1 MECLICSELF
11 NEQANCPR
19 LLRCGHT
26 CCELCLTRVIEDNQ
40 IICPSCRSTSVA
52 SSVDTLPKN
61 YVVLEFLANSRSSE
75 TGVLMLNPKVPG
87 ECPDHP
93 EEKVIRY
100 CIEDS
105 RAVCADCILSHN
117 GHKLVKLDDPILELR
132 FESKALLHKVEEM
145 IEINE
150 KKKGDI
156 INKEF
161 LTKQNLNRELDR
173 IDGYFLRIYD
183 KLEAKKNQLKSKIQ
197 DAYSCED
204 QIKME
209 FDEVNDFS
217 GQLKGYLEKIK
228 GINGVIESMSTKE
241 LADSQNMSQ
250 RIVCEKREAHILY
263 SISQRLA
270 MIDSTSVLSIKTVF
284 NFKNLETEIQ
294 KFGNISSAAELTN
307 PAIFCFGMQN
317 MVLKFNINQQKWTQI
332 PIQET
337 NGYEFKNF
345 ASAAPLPTGGILI
358 TGGTKSSEVYEFK
371 DGKMLRRCSM
381 MYIRSS
387 HNAIYFN
394 GFVYCIGGYNGS
406 TWHEKCEKI
415 SVETFN
421 TLPISNLNYRRCAFS
436 SCIAGNF
443 IYVFGGYDGTRYL
456 DNIERFNVFKNK
468 WENLNCTLHR
478 PLQNTG
484 AASYAE
490 NKIIIAGGYNE
501 KGTLSAARSLDLENL
516 EWSVMPN
523 MSYTRYLMNKLH
535 FCGGFVYAIGGS
547 AQGQN
552 IEYFNVAD
560 NKWVSTKP
568 YKDFTEDTMY
578 KWAAVI
584 IQDCETRDN

>member
-26 CCELCLTRVIEDNQ
+26 CCEICLTRVIEDNQ
-40 IICPSCRSTSVA
+40 IICPSCRNISVA
-52 SSVDTLPKN
+52 SSVDILPKN
-61 YVVLEFLANSRSSE
+61 YVVLEFLANSRNTE
-75 TGVLMLNPKVPG
+75 AGVQVPNLKVPG

-117 GHKLVKLDDPILELR
+117 GHKLVKLDDPVLELR
-132 FESKALLHKVEEM
+132 FESKALLHKIEEM

-150 KKKGDI
+150 SKKSNI
-156 INKEF
+156 ISKEL
-161 LTKQNLNRELDR
+161 LTKQNLTRELDR

-183 KLEAKKNQLKSKIQ
+183 KLEARKKQLKGKIE

-204 QIKME
+204 QINTE
-209 FDEVNDFS
+209 LVDVNDFS
-217 GQLKGYLEKIK
+217 LTLKSYLEKLK
-228 GINGVIESMSTKE
+228 SLNSTIESVSAKDLTD
-241 LADSQNMSQ
+241 LRNSSQKL
-250 RIVCEKREAHILY
+250 VCEKREVHMLY
-263 SISQRLA
+263 STSQRLA
-270 MIDSTSVLSIKTVF
+270 MIDSTSVLSIKTIF
-284 NFKNLETEIQ
+284 NFKNLEQEIN

-307 PAIFCFGMQN
+307 PAIYCFGMQN

-332 PIQET
+332 QIQET

-345 ASAAPLPTGGILI
+345 ASAAPLPNGGILI
-358 TGGTKSSEVYEFK
+358 TGGTKSNEVFEFK
-371 DGKMLRRCSM
+371 DGKMLRKCSM

-421 TLPISNLNYRRCAFS
+421 TLPIASLNFRRCAFS
-436 SCIAGNF
+436 SCISGNF
-443 IYVFGGYDGTRYL
+443 IYVFGGYDGARYL
-456 DNIERFNVFKNK
+456 DSIERFNVFKNK
-468 WENLNCTLHR
+468 WENLNCSLHR

-490 NKIIIAGGYNE
+490 NKVIIAGGYNE
-501 KGTLSAARSLDLENL
+501 KGTLSAARSLDLETL

-535 FCGGFVYAIGGS
+535 FCGGYVYAIGGS

-552 IEYFNVAD
+552 IEFFNVTD
-560 NKWVSTKP
+560 SKWVSTKP

-584 IQDCETRDN
+584 IQDVDVRE

>member
-1 MECLICSELF
+1 M
-11 NEQANCPR
+11 
-19 LLRCGHT
+19 
-26 CCELCLTRVIEDNQ
+26 CLTRVIEDNQ
-40 IICPSCRSTSVA
+40 IICPSCRNISIT
-52 SSVDTLPKN
+52 SSVDNLAKN
-61 YVVLEFLANSRSSE
+61 YIVLEFLANSRLTETAALPKPKISS
-75 TGVLMLNPKVPG
+75 

-132 FESKALLHKVEEM
+132 FESKALLGKVEEM
-145 IEINE
+145 IQVNDR
-150 KKKGDI
+150 KKIDI
-156 INKEF
+156 VNREGMI
-161 LTKQNLNRELDR
+161 KQNLNRELDR
-173 IDGYFLRIYD
+173 IDGYFLRIYE
-183 KLEAKKNQLKSKIQ
+183 KLENRKKCLKTKIEE
-197 DAYSCED
+197 AYSCED
-204 QIKME
+204 QIKQDLEEVDE
-209 FDEVNDFS
+209 FS
-217 GQLKGYLEKIK
+217 IQLRNYLEKLK
-228 GINGVIESMSTKE
+228 GLNTTIESMSTRE
-241 LADSQNMSQ
+241 LADSQLLSQ
-250 RIVCEKREAHILY
+250 RIITEKREAHVLY
-263 SISQRLA
+263 STSQKLA
-270 MIDSTSVLSIKTVF
+270 MIDSSTVLTIKTIF
-284 NFKNLETEIQ
+284 NFKNLEQEIN

-307 PAIFCFGMQN
+307 PAIYCFGMQN
-317 MVLKFNINQQKWTQI
+317 MVLKFNIAGQKWIQI

-345 ASAAPLPTGGILI
+345 ASAAPLPNGGILI
-358 TGGTKSSEVYEFK
+358 TGGTKSSEVYEFR

-387 HNAIYFN
+387 HNAVYFN

-421 TLPISNLNYRRCAFS
+421 TLPIASLNFRRCAFS
-436 SCIAGNF
+436 SCIASNF
-443 IYVFGGYDGTRYL
+443 IYVFGGYDGTKYL

-468 WENLNCTLHR
+468 WENIACSLHR

-501 KGTLSAARSLDLENL
+501 KGTLSAARSLDLETF

-535 FCGGFVYAIGGS
+535 FCGGNIYAIGGS

-552 IEYFNVAD
+552 IEYFSVSD
-560 NKWVSTKP
+560 NKWISTKP

-584 IQDCETRDN
+584 IQDIEIRE

>member
-1 MECLICSELF
+1 MECSICSELF

-26 CCELCLTRVIEDNQ
+26 CCEVCLTRVIEDNQ
-40 IICPSCRSTSVA
+40 IICPSCRNISVT
-52 SSVDTLPKN
+52 SSVDSLPKN
-61 YVVLEFLANSRSSE
+61 YIVLEFLANRSAES
-75 TGVLMLNPKVPG
+75 TSLAKPKLSG
-87 ECPDHP
+87 ECPEHP

-105 RAVCADCILSHN
+105 RAVCPECILSHN

-132 FESKALLHKVEEM
+132 FEAKTLQGKVEEL
-145 IEINE
+145 IEANERKKADILNRDNLTKINL
-150 KKKGDI
+150 
-156 INKEF
+156 NKE
-161 LTKQNLNRELDR
+161 LER
-173 IDGYFLRIYD
+173 IDSHFAKVYE
-183 KLEAKKNQLKSKIQ
+183 KLEARKKALKGKIEE
-197 DAYSCED
+197 AYSCED
-204 QIKME
+204 QIRLELEEVSE
-209 FDEVNDFS
+209 FGGELS
-217 GQLKGYLEKIK
+217 AYLEKIR
-228 GINGVIESMSTKE
+228 GLNATIETMSTRE
-241 LADSQNMSQ
+241 LADSQNLSQ
-250 RIVCEKREAHILY
+250 KIVSEKREAHILY
-263 SISQRLA
+263 STAQRLA
-270 MIDSTSVLSIKTVF
+270 MIDSSTVLTIKTVF
-284 NFKNLETEIQ
+284 NPKSLESEIG
-294 KFGNISSAAELTN
+294 KFGSISSAAELTN
-307 PAIFCFGMQN
+307 PAIYCFGMQN
-317 MVLKFNINQQKWTQI
+317 MVLKFNIAQQKWSQV

-345 ASAAPLPTGGILI
+345 ASAAPLPNGGILI

-371 DGKMLRRCSM
+371 DGKMTRKCSM

-387 HNAIYFN
+387 HNAVYFN

-421 TLPISNLNYRRCAFS
+421 TLPIANLNFRRCAFS
-436 SCIAGNF
+436 SCIAGNY
-443 IYVFGGYDGTRYL
+443 IYVFGGYDGTKYL

-468 WENLNCTLHR
+468 WENLSCALHR

-501 KGTLSAARSLDLENL
+501 KGTLSAARSLDLETL
-516 EWSVMPN
+516 DWSVMPN

-535 FCGGFVYAIGGS
+535 FCGGYVYAIGGS

-552 IEYFNVAD
+552 IEYYSVAD

-584 IQDCETRDN
+584 IQDVEIKDVS

>member
-1 MECLICSELF
+1 MECSICSELF

-26 CCELCLTRVIEDNQ
+26 CCEVCLNRVIEDNQ
-40 IICPSCRSTSVA
+40 IICPSCRNISVT
-52 SSVDTLPKN
+52 SSVDSLPKN
-61 YVVLEFLANSRSSE
+61 YIVLEFLANARTAE
-75 TGVLMLNPKVPG
+75 TANLTKPKLSG

-105 RAVCADCILSHN
+105 RAVCADCILDHN

-132 FESKALLHKVEEM
+132 FEAKTLLGKVEEM
-145 IEINE
+145 IEANE
-150 KKKGDI
+150 RKKIDI
-156 INKEF
+156 TNRESM
-161 LTKQNLNRELDR
+161 TKQNLNRELER
-173 IDGYFLRIYD
+173 IDNYFVRIYE
-183 KLEAKKNQLKSKIQ
+183 KLDARKKILKTKIEE
-197 DAYSCED
+197 AYSCED
-204 QIKME
+204 QIKLE
-209 FDEVNDFS
+209 LEEVNEFS
-217 GQLKGYLEKIK
+217 VQLFNYLEKLK
-228 GINGVIESMSTKE
+228 NLNSTIESMSTRE
-241 LADSQNMSQ
+241 LADSQSLSQ
-250 RIVCEKREAHILY
+250 RITSEKREVHILY
-263 SISQRLA
+263 STSQRLA
-270 MIDSTSVLSIKTVF
+270 MIDSSTVLSIKTVF
-284 NFKNLETEIQ
+284 NFKNLEHEIL
-294 KFGNISSAAELTN
+294 KFGSISSAAELTN
-307 PAIFCFGMQN
+307 PAIYCFGMQN
-317 MVLKFNINQQKWTQI
+317 MVLKFNIAQQKWSQI
-332 PIQET
+332 LIQET

-345 ASAAPLPTGGILI
+345 ASAAPLPNGGILI

-371 DGKMLRRCSM
+371 DGKMTRRCSM

-387 HNAIYFN
+387 HNAVYFN

-421 TLPISNLNYRRCAFS
+421 TLPIANLNFRRCAFS
-436 SCIAGNF
+436 SCIAGNY
-443 IYVFGGYDGTRYL
+443 IYVFGGYDGTKYL

-484 AASYAE
+484 AACYAE

-501 KGTLSAARSLDLENL
+501 KGTLSAARSLDLETL

-535 FCGGFVYAIGGS
+535 FCGGYVYAIGGS

-552 IEYFNVAD
+552 IEYFNVAES
-560 NKWVSTKP
+560 KWVSTKP

-584 IQDCETRDN
+584 IQDTETRD

>member
-1 MECLICSELF
+1 MECSICSELF

-26 CCELCLTRVIEDNQ
+26 CCEVCLTRVIEDNQ
-40 IICPSCRSTSVA
+40 IICPSCRNISFI
-52 SSVDTLPKN
+52 SSVDSLPKN
-61 YVVLEFLANSRSSE
+61 YIVLEFLANSRSSE
-75 TGVLMLNPKVPG
+75 TGVLPKPKVSS

-93 EEKVIRY
+93 GEKVIRY

-105 RAVCADCILSHN
+105 RPVCADCILSHN

-132 FESKALLHKVEEM
+132 FEAKALLCKVEEM
-145 IEINE
+145 IEVNE
-150 KKKGDI
+150 RKKIDI
-156 INKEF
+156 LNRENM
-161 LTKQNLNRELDR
+161 TKQNLNRELDR
-173 IDGYFLRIYD
+173 IDGYFLRIFE
-183 KLEAKKNQLKSKIQ
+183 KLENRKKVLKNKIEE
-197 DAYSCED
+197 AYSCED
-204 QIKME
+204 QIKLE
-209 FDEVNDFS
+209 IEEVNDFS
-217 GQLKGYLEKIK
+217 TQLRNYLDTIK
-228 GINGVIESMSTKE
+228 NLNTTIESMSIKE
-241 LADSQNMSQ
+241 LADSQNLSQ
-250 RIVCEKREAHILY
+250 KITSEKREAHVLY
-263 SISQRLA
+263 STSQRLA
-270 MIDSTSVLSIKTVF
+270 MIDSSTVLSIKTVF
-284 NFKNLETEIQ
+284 NFKNLEQEIN
-294 KFGNISSAAELTN
+294 KFGTISSAAELTN
-307 PAIFCFGMQN
+307 PAIYCFGMQN
-317 MVLKFNINQQKWTQI
+317 MVLKFNISSQKWTQI

-345 ASAAPLPTGGILI
+345 ASAAPLPNGSILI

-371 DGKMLRRCSM
+371 DCKMIRRCSM

-387 HNAIYFN
+387 HNAVYFN

-415 SVETFN
+415 SSETFN
-421 TLPISNLNYRRCAFS
+421 TLPIANLNYRRCAFS
-436 SCIAGNF
+436 SCITGNY
-443 IYVFGGYDGTRYL
+443 IYVFGGYDGTKYL

-468 WENLNCTLHR
+468 WENLVCTLHR

-501 KGTLSAARSLDLENL
+501 KGTLSAARSLDLETL

-535 FCGGFVYAIGGS
+535 FCGGYVYAIGGS

-552 IEYFNVAD
+552 IEYYSVAD
-560 NKWVSTKP
+560 NKWISTKP

-584 IQDCETRDN
+584 IQDTETRD

>member
-1 MECLICSELF
+1 MECSICSELF

-26 CCELCLTRVIEDNQ
+26 CCEVCLTRVIEDNQ
-40 IICPSCRSTSVA
+40 IICPSCRNVSVT
-52 SSVDTLPKN
+52 SSVDSLPKN
-61 YVVLEFLANSRSSE
+61 YIVLEFLANSRTSEIAAFSKPKISS
-75 TGVLMLNPKVPG
+75 

-105 RAVCADCILSHN
+105 RAVCADCILLHN

-132 FESKALLHKVEEM
+132 FEAKALLGKIEEM
-145 IEINE
+145 MDVNE
-150 KKKGDI
+150 KKRIDI
-156 INKEF
+156 MARENT
-161 LTKQNLNRELDR
+161 TKLSLNRELDR
-173 IDGYFLRIYD
+173 IDGYFLRIYE
-183 KLEAKKNQLKSKIQ
+183 KLESRKKTLKGKIEE
-197 DAYSCED
+197 AYSCED
-204 QIKME
+204 QIKLE
-209 FDEVNDFS
+209 LEEINDFS
-217 GQLKGYLEKIK
+217 VQLQNYSEKLQ
-228 GINGVIESMSTKE
+228 NLNSTIESMTARE
-241 LADSQNMSQ
+241 LADSHNLSQ
-250 RIVCEKREAHILY
+250 KIVTEKREVHILY
-263 SISQRLA
+263 STSQRLA
-270 MIDSTSVLSIKTVF
+270 MIDSLTVLSIKTIF
-284 NFKNLETEIQ
+284 NFKNLEQEIS
-294 KFGNISSAAELTN
+294 KFGSISSAVELTN
-307 PAIFCFGMQN
+307 PAIYCFGMQN
-317 MVLKFNINQQKWTQI
+317 MVLKFNISMQKWSQV

-345 ASAAPLPTGGILI
+345 ASAAQLPNGGILI
-358 TGGTKSSEVYEFK
+358 TGGTKSSEVYEFR
-371 DGKMLRRCSM
+371 DGKMLRKCSM
-381 MYIRSS
+381 MHIRSS
-387 HNAIYFN
+387 HNAVYFN

-415 SVETFN
+415 SVENYN
-421 TLPISNLNYRRCAFS
+421 TLPIASLNYRRCAFS

-443 IYVFGGYDGTRYL
+443 IYVFGGYDGTKYL

-468 WENLNCTLHR
+468 WENLACSLHR

-501 KGTLSAARSLDLENL
+501 KGTLSAARSLDLETL

-552 IEYFNVAD
+552 IEYFNMTD
-560 NKWVSTKP
+560 NKWISTKP

-584 IQDCETRDN
+584 IQDTDT